1 MDKRRDMTVGSVW
14 KELLLFSLPIMAG
27 QFLQQL
33 YNTVDSIVVSHYGG
47 ATQEISDAMFAAV
60 GSCTSLIFLFLAIS
74 LGLANGGGVLVA
86 QLYGARRETEL
97 RRAASTLLITQGA
110 LGTALAVFGCV
121 GAEMLVVG
129 LMRVTDEA
137 SRDYAIEYF
146 AIYAVGLIFQYIYNA
161 VAGILRAVGDS
172 KASMYFLIVS
182 AVLNTI
188 LDLWFVISFG
198 WGVVGVAVATVIA
211 QAVCAAFSIF
221 YMFRRYP
228 IFRFKRHEFVFD
240 RGKFRLCLKLGIP
253 AIIQQAVVSLGNVF
267 IQRLVNSFGQVTMSA
282 FNAGNRMESY
292 ALIPIFGMNNAEAS
306 FTGQNV
312 GAEKYDRVK
321 RGWAYGTAMSCAMS
335 VVIAVLLYFLA
346 PDFAR
351 LFSLSGEA
359 LSPGGAVPAL
369 DELLRHTLC
378 GLHADQRPAAG
389 RRRRRVD
396 KHEQL
401 RNPCAPCVRRL
412 SHGLRLRRGLRRLL
426 AEHTLWLGPRR
437 AAERAALLLRPLED
451 EEGSRRRADRVTGGR
466 YERLFRAYFTY
477 ALYFTLGA
485 RCAPAYPKTCRS
497 TATWSP
503 CSPTR
508 SASYAGTCSA

>member
-1 MDKRRDMTVGSVW
+1 MDNRRDMTVGSEW

-33 YNTVDSIVVSHYGG
+33 YNTVDSIVVSSYGG
-47 ATQEISDAMFAAV
+47 PTREICDAMFAAV

-86 QLYGARRETEL
+86 QLYGARREREL

-110 LGTALAVFGCV
+110 LGAALAVFGCV

-137 SRDYAIEYF
+137 SRAYAIEYF

-172 KASMYFLIVS
+172 RASMYFLIVS
-182 AVLNTI
+182 AVLNTV

-198 WGVVGVAVATVIA
+198 WGVVGVAVATVMA

-228 IFRFKRHEFVFD
+228 VFRFKRHEFVFD
-240 RGKFRLCLKLGIP
+240 TGKFRLCLKLGIP

-321 RGWAYGTAMSCAMS
+321 RGWAYGTVMSCAMS

-346 PDFAR
+346 PDFAK

-359 LSPGGAVPAL
+359 LSQAVQYQRWMSYCVILFAAYMPTSGLLQGAGDVLWTSMNSFATLALRVCVAYLMVYSFDVGPAACWLNIPFGWGLGVLLSVPRYLSGRWKTKRVVGGAL
-369 DELLRHTLC
+369 T
-378 GLHADQRPAAG
+378 G
-389 RRRRRVD
+389 
-396 KHEQL
+396 
-401 RNPCAPCVRRL
+401 
-412 SHGLRLRRGLRRLL
+412 
-426 AEHTLWLGPRR
+426 
-437 AAERAALLLRPLED
+437 
-451 EEGSRRRADRVTGGR
+451 EEGI
-466 YERLFRAYFTY
+466 
-477 ALYFTLGA
+477 
-485 RCAPAYPKTCRS
+485 
-497 TATWSP
+497 
-503 CSPTR
+503 
-508 SASYAGTCSA
+508 

>member
-1 MDKRRDMTVGSVW
+1 MDKRRDMTVGAEW

-33 YNTVDSIVVSHYGG
+33 YNTVDSIVVSSYGG
-47 ATQEISDAMFAAV
+47 ATREICNAMFAAV

-86 QLYGARRETEL
+86 QLYGAKREEEL
-97 RRAASTLLITQGA
+97 RRAASTLLITQAA
-110 LGTALAVFGCV
+110 LGAALAVFGCL
-121 GAEMLVVG
+121 GANMLVVG
-129 LMRVTDEA
+129 LMRVTDAA

-146 AIYAVGLIFQYIYNA
+146 AIYAVGLVFQYVYNA

-182 AVLNTI
+182 AVLNTV

-228 IFRFKRHEFVFD
+228 IFRFRRSEFVFD
-240 RGKFRLCLKLGIP
+240 TDKFRLCLKLGIP

-312 GAEKYDRVK
+312 GAMKYDRVK
-321 RGWAYGTAMSCAMS
+321 GAWRYGTLMSCAMS
-335 VVIAVLLYFLA
+335 LVIAAALYFLA

-351 LFSLSGEA
+351 LFSLDGEA
-359 LSPGGAVPAL
+359 LAQAVEYQRWMSCCIILFATYMPTTGLLQGAGDAVWTSMTSFT
-369 DELLRHTLC
+369 TLAVRVC
-378 GLHADQRPAAG
+378 AAYLMVYAFDVGYAACWLNIPFGWGLGVLMSIPRYVSK
-389 RRRRRVD
+389 RWMTKRVVGD
-396 KHEQL
+396 VE
-401 RNPCAPCVRRL
+401 
-412 SHGLRLRRGLRRLL
+412 S
-426 AEHTLWLGPRR
+426 
-437 AAERAALLLRPLED
+437 
-451 EEGSRRRADRVTGGR
+451 
-466 YERLFRAYFTY
+466 
-477 ALYFTLGA
+477 
-485 RCAPAYPKTCRS
+485 
-497 TATWSP
+497 
-503 CSPTR
+503 
-508 SASYAGTCSA
+508 

>member
-1 MDKRRDMTVGSVW
+1 MDKRRDMTVGSEW
-14 KELLLFSLPIMAG
+14 KEILIFSLPIMAG

-47 ATQEISDAMFAAV
+47 ATAEISNAMFAAV

-74 LGLANGGGVLVA
+74 LGLSNGGGVLVA
-86 QLYGARRETEL
+86 QLYGAKRENEL
-97 RRAASTLLITQGA
+97 RRAASTLLITQA
-110 LGTALAVFGCV
+110 VFGTALAIFGSV
-121 GAEMLVVG
+121 GAELLVVG
-129 LMRVTDEA
+129 LMRVTDEG
-137 SRDYAIEYF
+137 SRLYAIEYF
-146 AIYAVGLIFQYIYNA
+146 AIYAVGLIFQYVYNA

-221 YMFRRYP
+221 YMVKRYP
-228 IFRFKRHEFVFD
+228 IFRFKRKEFVFD
-240 RGKFRLCLKLGIP
+240 KDKFKLCLKLGIP

-292 ALIPIFGMNNAEAS
+292 ALIPIFGMNSAVAS

-321 RGWAYGTAMSCAMS
+321 RGWKYGTIMSCASS
-335 VVIAVLLYFLA
+335 VAVALLLYILA

-351 LFSLSGEA
+351 LFSLTGESYNQAIEYQRFMSYCVVLFAAYMPTTGLLQGSGDAVWASMTSFVTLA
-359 LSPGGAVPAL
+359 LRVAVSYLMVYSLDVGYASCWLNMPFGWALGIIISWPRYFSGRWMTKRVVGDVLPEREGGLV
-369 DELLRHTLC
+369 E
-378 GLHADQRPAAG
+378 
-389 RRRRRVD
+389 
-396 KHEQL
+396 
-401 RNPCAPCVRRL
+401 
-412 SHGLRLRRGLRRLL
+412 
-426 AEHTLWLGPRR
+426 
-437 AAERAALLLRPLED
+437 
-451 EEGSRRRADRVTGGR
+451 
-466 YERLFRAYFTY
+466 
-477 ALYFTLGA
+477 
-485 RCAPAYPKTCRS
+485 
-497 TATWSP
+497 
-503 CSPTR
+503 
-508 SASYAGTCSA
+508 